1 MPSIARPTKG
11 ATCSCDD
18 ADPTSRGPRR
28 VGRRSPRRQ
37 LPPVPSPRRELS
49 RRRTGGRP
57 TASVRTRGR
66 RARRVALGVLVR
78 LRDPGRRALL
88 ARGGAV
94 ALHAA
99 VGARLSRDDRALR
112 RVACAALLVGRPR
125 ASPPAPH
132 AAGDRVSRRLDRRGM
147 GGGPSGRHSL
157 SLARPGQLAHG
168 CRCARAVGRPGGR
181 AGSDPVAR
189 LVQRDARR
197 SDGREQGA
205 GRREPYVAVA
215 SSRGGARDGPVCLG
229 VWGVARADA
238 PDPRARHR
246 RTHPAE
252 RRLPR
257 EMGSPARG

>member
-11 ATCSCDD
+11 ATYSCDD

-66 RARRVALGVLVR
+66 RARRVTLGVLVR

-125 ASPPAPH
+125 AS
-132 AAGDRVSRRLDRRGM
+132 DRKSKRLNSR
-147 GGGPSGRHSL
+147 H
-157 SLARPGQLAHG
+157 LAISY
-168 CRCARAVGRPGGR
+168 AVFCLKKKTE
-181 AGSDPVAR
+181 R
-189 LVQRDARR
+189 LV
-197 SDGREQGA
+197 
-205 GRREPYVAVA
+205 
-215 SSRGGARDGPVCLG
+215 
-229 VWGVARADA
+229 
-238 PDPRARHR
+238 
-246 RTHPAE
+246 
-252 RRLPR
+252 
-257 EMGSPARG
+257 

>member
-11 ATCSCDD
+11 ATYSCDD

-57 TASVRTRGR
+57 AASVRTRGR
-66 RARRVALGVLVR
+66 RARRVALGVLVW

-94 ALHAA
+94 ALHPA

-112 RVACAALLVGRPR
+112 RVACAALLAGRPR

-132 AAGDRVSRRLDRRGM
+132 AAGDRVSRRLDRGGM

-157 SLARPGQLAHG
+157 SLARPGSSLTDA
-168 CRCARAVGRPGGR
+168 AV
-181 AGSDPVAR
+181 
-189 LVQRDARR
+189 LVQ
-197 SDGREQGA
+197 
-205 GRREPYVAVA
+205 
-215 SSRGGARDGPVCLG
+215 
-229 VWGVARADA
+229 WADLA
-238 PDPRARHR
+238 
-246 RTHPAE
+246 
-252 RRLPR
+252 
-257 EMGSPARG
+257 